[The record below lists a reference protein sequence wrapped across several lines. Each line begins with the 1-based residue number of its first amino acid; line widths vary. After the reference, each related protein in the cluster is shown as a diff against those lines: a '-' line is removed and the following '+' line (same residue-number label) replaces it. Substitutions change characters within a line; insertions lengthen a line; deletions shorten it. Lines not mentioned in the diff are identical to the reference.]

1 MSKIGK
7 KDKKNKKKLNKS
19 IIALSDDEILTLYS
33 SEEYPSTIY
42 DAWLYFEK
50 TSHNDEYLVNINM
63 VKYIK
68 LAKE

>member
-1 MSKIGK
+1 MSKSSK
-7 KDKKNKKKLNKS
+7 KDKKNKKKLNKF

-42 DAWLYFEK
+42 DTWFYFEK
-50 TSHNDEYLVNINM
+50 TSHNEEYLVNINM